1 MGDKKRSDKDRDLAR
16 IVLITSLINLIQAL
30 IDLIDKLLN

>member
-1 MGDKKRSDKDRDLAR
+1 MREKKRSDKDRDLAR